1 MVVNRACE
9 LSCLAVSP
17 PADSNRVAG
26 RFGRSYN
33 GGTPSGFHRG
43 ANTEYKL
50 ASDPTAGVRSILVP
64 VDGSPASLDAV
75 LLACTIAR
83 KNKGKVYAVHVIEV
97 RRSLPL
103 DAELTDEAA
112 AGEEVLTRAE
122 RAATEADFRI
132 EGELLQAREA
142 GHAIV
147 DEAMERGVDLI
158 LMGAEHKAPLG
169 EYQMGRLTQY
179 VLRAA
184 PCSVWLWRHP
194 VRE

>member
-1 MVVNRACE
+1 M
-9 LSCLAVSP
+9 
-17 PADSNRVAG
+17 
-26 RFGRSYN
+26 
-33 GGTPSGFHRG
+33 
-43 ANTEYKL
+43 
-50 ASDPTAGVRSILVP
+50 AGVRSILVP
-64 VDGSPASLDAV
+64 VDGSPASLDAIS
-75 LLACTIAR
+75 LACSIAK

-103 DAELTDEAA
+103 DAELAEEASS
-112 AGEEVLTRAE
+112 GEDVLTRAE
-122 RAATEADFRI
+122 RVASDMDFRV

-158 LMGAEHKAPLG
+158 LLGAEHKSPLG

-179 VLRAA
+179 VMRAA

>member
-1 MVVNRACE
+1 M
-9 LSCLAVSP
+9 
-17 PADSNRVAG
+17 
-26 RFGRSYN
+26 
-33 GGTPSGFHRG
+33 
-43 ANTEYKL
+43 
-50 ASDPTAGVRSILVP
+50 
-64 VDGSPASLDAV
+64 DAV
-75 LLACTIAR
+75 ALACNIAKR
-83 KNKGKVYAVHVIEV
+83 NKGKVYAVHVIEV
-97 RRSLPL
+97 KRSLPL

-112 AGEEVLTRAE
+112 SGEDVLTRAE
-122 RAATEADFRI
+122 HVAGEHDFRI

-147 DEAMERGVDLI
+147 DEAMERNIDLI

>member
-1 MVVNRACE
+1 M
-9 LSCLAVSP
+9 
-17 PADSNRVAG
+17 
-26 RFGRSYN
+26 
-33 GGTPSGFHRG
+33 
-43 ANTEYKL
+43 
-50 ASDPTAGVRSILVP
+50 
-64 VDGSPASLDAV
+64 DAV
-75 LLACTIAR
+75 ALACNIAR
-83 KNKGKVYAVHVIEV
+83 RNKGKVYAVHVIEV

-103 DAELTDEAA
+103 DADLTEEAA
-112 AGEEVLTRAE
+112 SGEEVLTRAE
-122 RAATEADFRI
+122 RVAGEHDFRI

-147 DEAMERGVDLI
+147 DEAMERNIDLI

>member
-1 MVVNRACE
+1 MA
-9 LSCLAVSP
+9 
-17 PADSNRVAG
+17 
-26 RFGRSYN
+26 
-33 GGTPSGFHRG
+33 T
-43 ANTEYKL
+43 
-50 ASDPTAGVRSILVP
+50 SDPTAGVRTILVP
-64 VDGSPASLDAV
+64 VDGSAASMDAIAFACG
-75 LLACTIAR
+75 LAK

-97 RRSLPL
+97 KRSLPL
-103 DAELTDEAA
+103 DAELTDEATN
-112 AGEEVLTRAE
+112 GENVLLQAE
-122 RAATEADFRI
+122 RVANEADCKI

-184 PCSVWLWRHP
+184 PCNVWLWRHP
-194 VRE
+194 VHE

>member
-1 MVVNRACE
+1 M
-9 LSCLAVSP
+9 
-17 PADSNRVAG
+17 
-26 RFGRSYN
+26 
-33 GGTPSGFHRG
+33 GTP
-43 ANTEYKL
+43 
-50 ASDPTAGVRSILVP
+50 DPTSGVRTVLVP
-64 VDGSPASLDAV
+64 VDGSPASMDAV
-75 LLACTIAR
+75 ALACSIAKKTR
-83 KNKGKVYAVHVIEV
+83 GKVYAVHVIEV

-103 DAELTDEAA
+103 DAELTDEASS
-112 AGEEVLTRAE
+112 GEDILVRAE
-122 RAATEADFRI
+122 KIAQEAGFELD
-132 EGELLQAREA
+132 GELLQAREA

-158 LMGAEHKAPLG
+158 LLGAEHKAPLG